1 MEKESSVLG
10 PANAVSAARWPGAAV
25 LVIVGIAMACITG
38 CASDNA
44 DLNAKMSTAYHTGF
58 SAYVAP
64 GEMLSNK

>member
-1 MEKESSVLG
+1 MLSVRRAGQARPFSS
-10 PANAVSAARWPGAAV
+10 
-25 LVIVGIAMACITG
+25 G

-58 SAYVAP
+58 SSYVAP